1 VSNYGIGNGVSAPKL
16 VTKRGPDHAED
27 ARMPNRRLPVL
38 SPGDLL
44 VTLAPF
50 GHLVFVGF
58 RPLHL
63 VRFRSRAK
71 HIRLGFAS
79 HRETTGQSQSQRN
92 RTQFHLVFDY
102 PALLPRATSISLE
115 NCNPITPVYAGK
127 PRPY

>member
-1 VSNYGIGNGVSAPKL
+1 VSKDGNGVGAPKL
-16 VTKRGPDHAED
+16 LTKREPAYTKD
-27 ARMPNRRLPVL
+27 ARFPSRWLPVL
-38 SPGDLL
+38 RPGDLL
-44 VTLAPF
+44 VGLAPL
-50 GHLVFVGF
+50 GHLVLVGS